1 MLAKS
6 NFFFS
11 PFWYLDVDDVDD
23 VDDVGFEQIL
33 SSSCV
38 MHVCTSADCEAL

>member
-6 NFFFS
+6 NFFS
-11 PFWYLDVDDVDD
+11 PFWYLDIDD

-38 MHVCTSADCEAL
+38 MHVCTSAVCEAL